1 MTKMKKDNKN
11 VIYWLLIGCTLIFIM
26 VVVGGI
32 TRLTH
37 SGLSISNYKLISGTI
52 PPMNEVEWNEAFELY
67 KQYPE
72 YQKLNTHFGL
82 EDFKDIYFWEWLH
95 RVLGRFIGVVFF
107 IPFLYFLIR
116 KQLTKPTIKKSTI
129 LLVLGGFQGFL
140 GWYMV
145 KSGLVDNPDVS
156 HYRLAAHLTT
166 AFITFAYTF
175 WVALD
180 LMFPNKKEIDKKLR
194 NLVRFGLGVLILQII
209 YGAFVAGLDAGFIHN
224 HWPMMNE
231 GKFMHETVY
240 IEQNPLYKNFIEGKS
255 GVQFVHRILAYF
267 VVIIIFII
275 WNKTR
280 KLVLTNHQKSGV
292 NLLLA
297 MVGVQFLLGVLTI
310 IMQVPVWLGV
320 AHQVGAFI
328 LLSIMTFTLHRF
340 SK

>member
-1 MTKMKKDNKN
+1 MKKDNKT
-11 VIYWLLIGCTLIFIM
+11 VIYWLLTGCILIFIM
-26 VVVGGI
+26 VIVGGI

-52 PPMNEVEWNEAFELY
+52 PPMNETEWNEAFELY

-72 YQKLNTHFGL
+72 YQKLNNHFGL

-95 RVLGRFIGVVFF
+95 RVIGRFIGLVFI

-116 KQLTKPTIKKSTI
+116 KQLSKPTIKKSII
-129 LLVLGGFQGFL
+129 LLTLGGFQGFL

-180 LMFPNKKEIDKKLR
+180 LMFPKQKEINKSFR
-194 NLVRFGLGVLILQII
+194 NLVRFGLGLLLLQII

-267 VVIIIFII
+267 VVAAIFII
-275 WNKTR
+275 WNKSK
-280 KLVLTNHQKSGV
+280 KLSLTNYQQRGV
-292 NLLLA
+292 NLLLI

-310 IMQVPVWLGV
+310 ILQVPVWLGV
-320 AHQVGAFI
+320 AHQVGAFV

>member
-1 MTKMKKDNKN
+1 MAKVKDNKK
-11 VIYWLLIGCTLIFIM
+11 VIYWLLLGCALIFIM

-52 PPMNEVEWNEAFELY
+52 PPINEVEWQKAFDLY

-72 YQKLNTHFGL
+72 YQKLNNSFSL
-82 EDFKDIYFWEWLH
+82 QDFKDIYFWEWLH
-95 RVLGRFIGVVFF
+95 RVIGRFIGLIFF
-107 IPFLYFLIR
+107 LPFLYFLIT
-116 KQLTKPTIKKSTI
+116 KQLTKPTIKKSLI
-129 LLVLGGFQGFL
+129 LLVLGAFQGFL

-145 KSGLVDNPDVS
+145 KSGLVDKPDVS

-180 LMFPNKKEIDKKLR
+180 LMFPDRKQVSVSFR
-194 NLVRFGLGVLILQII
+194 NLVRFALAVLLIQII

-240 IEQNPLYKNFIEGKS
+240 IEQTPLLKNFVEGRS
-255 GVQFVHRILAYF
+255 GVQFIHRMLAYIVVLF
-267 VVIIIFII
+267 VFLI
-275 WNKTR
+275 WKWSR
-280 KLVLTNHQKSGV
+280 KLNLSEYQSKGV
-292 NLLLA
+292 NALLIL
-297 MVGVQFLLGVLTI
+297 VGIQFLLGVLTI
-310 IMQVPVWLGV
+310 LLQVPVWLGV
-320 AHQVGAFI
+320 AHQIGAFF
-328 LLSIMTFTLHRF
+328 LLSAMTFTLHRF

>member
-1 MTKMKKDNKN
+1 MKKDNKK
-11 VIYWLLIGCTLIFIM
+11 VIYWLLLGCLLIFIM
-26 VVVGGI
+26 VIVGGI

-52 PPMNEVEWNEAFELY
+52 PPMNEIEWQEAFNLY

-72 YQKLNTHFGL
+72 YQKLNTHFSL
-82 EDFKDIYFWEWLH
+82 QDFKDIYFWEWFH
-95 RVLGRFIGVVFF
+95 RVLGRFIGVVF
-107 IPFLYFLIR
+107 ILPFLFFLVT
-116 KQLTKPTIKKSTI
+116 KELTKPTIKKSI
-129 LLVLGGFQGFL
+129 VLLILGGFQGVL

-180 LMFPNKKEIDKKLR
+180 LIFPTKKQINTAFR
-194 NLVRFGLGVLILQII
+194 NVIRIGLAVLIVQII

-224 HWPMMNE
+224 HWPMMSE

-240 IEQNPLYKNFIEGKS
+240 IEQSPLYKNFIEGKS
-255 GVQFVHRILAYF
+255 GVQFIHRMLAY
-267 VVIIIFII
+267 VVVLFIVLI
-275 WNKTR
+275 WNKSR
-280 KLVLTNHQKSGV
+280 KMRLTNYQTKAI
-292 NLLLA
+292 NALLI
-297 MVGVQFLLGVLTI
+297 MVAIQFLLGILTI
-310 IMQVPVWLGV
+310 VLKVPVWLGV
-320 AHQVGAFI
+320 AHQVGAFF
-328 LLSIMTFTLHRF
+328 LLTIMTFTLHRF

>member
-1 MTKMKKDNKN
+1 MANSKKDNKK
-11 VIYWLLIGCTLIFIM
+11 VIYWLLTGCVLIFVM

-37 SGLSISNYKLISGTI
+37 SGLSISNYKLISGTL
-52 PPMNEVEWNEAFELY
+52 PPMNEVEWQEAFDLY

-72 YQKLNTHFGL
+72 YQKLNTHFTL

-95 RVLGRFIGVVFF
+95 RFIGRMIGLVFL
-107 IPFLYFLIR
+107 IPFLYFLIT
-116 KQLTKPTIKKSTI
+116 KQLSKPTIKKAI
-129 LLVLGGFQGFL
+129 VLLGLGAFQGFL

-180 LMFPNKKEIDKKLR
+180 LIFPDKKQIDKKFR
-194 NLVRFGLGVLILQII
+194 RLVRWGLFVLLLQII

-224 HWPMMNE
+224 HWPMMSE

-255 GVQFVHRILAYF
+255 GVQFVHRMLAYV
-267 VVIIIFII
+267 VVIFVFMI
-275 WNKTR
+275 WYKAKKR
-280 KLVLTNHQKSGV
+280 ALSIYQLKGV
-292 NLLLA
+292 NALLTI
-297 MVGVQFLLGVLTI
+297 VGLQFLLGVLTI
-310 IMQVPVWLGV
+310 LSQVPVWLGV
-320 AHQVGAFI
+320 AHQIGAFF
-328 LLSIMTFTLHRF
+328 LLTAMTFTLHRF

>member
-1 MTKMKKDNKN
+1 MKKDNKK
-11 VIYWLLIGCTLIFIM
+11 VIYWLLTGCVLIFIM

-52 PPMNEVEWNEAFELY
+52 PPMNETEWQEAFELY

-72 YQKLNTHFGL
+72 YQKLNNHFGL

-95 RVLGRFIGVVFF
+95 RVIGRFIGLVFL
-107 IPFLYFLIR
+107 IPFLYFLAT
-116 KQLTKPTIKKSTI
+116 KQLTKPTIKKAI
-129 LLVLGGFQGFL
+129 LLLFMGAFQGFL

-145 KSGLVDNPDVS
+145 KSGLVDRPDVS
-156 HYRLAAHLTT
+156 HFRLAAHLTT

-180 LMFPNKKEIDKKLR
+180 LIFPKQKEINKKLR
-194 NLVRFGLGVLILQII
+194 TIIRVGLGVLLLQII

-224 HWPMMNE
+224 HWPMMSD
-231 GKFMHETVY
+231 GKFIHETVY

-255 GVQFVHRILAYF
+255 GVQFVHRILAY
-267 VVIIIFII
+267 VVVGFILFI
-275 WNKTR
+275 WYRAKQTELTKYQNK
-280 KLVLTNHQKSGV
+280 GV
-292 NLLLA
+292 NALFLI
-297 MVGVQFLLGVLTI
+297 VGIQFLLGVLTI
-310 IMQVPVWLGV
+310 IYQVPVWLGV
-320 AHQVGAFI
+320 AHQVGAFF
-328 LLSIMTFTLHRF
+328 LLSAMTFTLHRF